1 MALMIILN
9 DNVCVLFLSYKT
21 RTLRNTCIY
30 VHINIKKIYINIYV
44 YICINAHRR
53 NTFTGYRVIVV
64 LFAYRKRNTENSRA
78 HFLNRYVPRAERTS
92 HNTVL
97 MGPYDGVGGRR
108 FIQEIRIIEF
118 MMINGF
124 PFRERESAYVSV
136 RSWLRVF
143 ERRARCRVQVHS
155 SCTNG

>member
-1 MALMIILN
+1 M
-9 DNVCVLFLSYKT
+9 Y
-21 RTLRNTCIY
+21 
-30 VHINIKKIYINIYV
+30 
-44 YICINAHRR
+44 
-53 NTFTGYRVIVV
+53 

-78 HFLNRYVPRAERTS
+78 RFLNRYVPRAERTS

-124 PFRERESAYVSV
+124 PFGERESAYVSA
-136 RSWLRVF
+136 RSRLRVF
-143 ERRARCRVQVHS
+143 ERRARDAAFESIHLVQMGRKTS
-155 SCTNG
+155 LRKKEKLNYRNNI